1 MSLVPR
7 QARRELDS
15 PHLHPQPDPGYHP
28 EGRPIM
34 LATSDYVERTR
45 SVLLL
50 RRDKIRGFDAEAIRR
65 LNIEPPS
72 IFDIETWSPRLAWRA
87 MPGAMSK
94 VELLHAVVA
103 EPTGAASRAPV
114 GEAVLVDVVV
124 LSADDAVFEAA
135 RAAVGDRN
143 PVWRARS
150 ADEAADLLLTGRCGV
165 LLLDLAAV
173 SARAD
178 TLVHQ
183 ILEQFPHV
191 IVCVAGTR
199 DDEPLLVPLITE
211 GLVYRFMHKP
221 CSARRAGMFLQAAI
235 RRHVEVRA
243 GSGGLDSL
251 KPLLMRLARSHAR
264 LPRWYLVALAMMAL
278 LITVPLFTGGR
289 PRGTDPP
296 TQSSTTPVATPA
308 AMPGATATR
317 RADPVLARARAALQ
331 AGRLESPEGRNALD
345 LFQAVLLAEPTRAEA
360 QQGLSRTI
368 ELLLAEATRDNQD
381 GRRQDAEHLLQR
393 VLSVQPDNAQARALV
408 RRMTQLD
415 TPSRQLQRE
424 QVVRVQTPVQAQAQT
439 NPRMTSTPASPRA
452 VEPAATTTHAVVVAP
467 APVYRPAAS
476 SAHTSAASPAT
487 AAPRPRVA
495 TNTKPY
501 PDPLVPR
508 TVNRGPASKPASRP
522 RTRVFGAPID
532 NHLPKAGLASAS
544 LATLSS
550 PAPAAGPP
558 PANVAA
564 PRAPAPVPPS
574 PRVASSSDV
583 VAADELDRVA
593 SRDPVYPREALRT
606 RTRGWVELEFT
617 ITATGNVGDI
627 QVIDAEPTGVFERAA
642 LDALAAWRFR
652 PRIVNGQPV
661 SQRSMITMRF
671 DVDD

>member
-1 MSLVPR
+1 
-7 QARRELDS
+7 
-15 PHLHPQPDPGYHP
+15 
-28 EGRPIM
+28 M

-50 RRDKIRGFDAEAIRR
+50 RRDKIRGFDAGAIRR

-72 IFDIETWSPRLAWRA
+72 IFDSETWSPRLAWRA

-94 VELLHAVVA
+94 VELLHPVVA

-114 GEAVLVDVVV
+114 GEAVLVDVLV

-183 ILEQFPHV
+183 VLEQFPHV

-243 GSGGLDSL
+243 GGGGLDSL
-251 KPLLMRLARSHAR
+251 KPLLRRLARSHAR

-278 LITVPLFTGGR
+278 LITVPLFTGGA
-289 PRGTDPP
+289 PRGTDPQ

-308 AMPGATATR
+308 AVPSATATL

-345 LFQAVLLAEPTRAEA
+345 LFRAVLLAEPTHAEA

-368 ELLLAEATRDNQD
+368 ELLLAEAMRDNQD

-424 QVVRVQTPVQAQAQT
+424 QVAAVQIQAQAQT
-439 NPRMTSTPASPRA
+439 NPRRASTPASPRA
-452 VEPAATTTHAVVVAP
+452 LEPAAKTRQAVVVAP
-467 APVYRPAAS
+467 APIYRPAAS
-476 SAHTSAASPAT
+476 SAHASAASPAP
-487 AAPRPRVA
+487 AAPRPHVA

-508 TVNRGPASKPASRP
+508 TVNRVPASKPASRP

-532 NHLPKAGLASAS
+532 NQLPKAGLASAS
-544 LATLSS
+544 SATLSS
-550 PAPAAGPP
+550 PEPAAAPP
-558 PANVAA
+558 PAHVAA
-564 PRAPAPVPPS
+564 PRAPAPMLPS
-574 PRVASSSDV
+574 RGVASSSDV